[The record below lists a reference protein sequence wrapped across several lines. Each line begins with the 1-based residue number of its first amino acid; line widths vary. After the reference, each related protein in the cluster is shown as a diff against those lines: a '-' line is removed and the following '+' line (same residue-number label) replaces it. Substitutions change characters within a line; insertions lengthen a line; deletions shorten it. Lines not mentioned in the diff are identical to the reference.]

1 MNDRLRV
8 IRDQVGNG
16 DDVLVLNHGHRPRP
30 ARVVSVL
37 RNAVSV
43 RYADEPTVRHTVKLK
58 DVQRIEAAEPPD
70 TRASSIELK
79 PTPPAPPTP
88 TPTPTPAPAARDD
101 VQAWLEMGGDIVSR
115 MSADAA
121 RLCEEEAALRQDAA
135 SLIREA
141 DELAERHR
149 AMVAHV
155 QRIAAI
161 IGVQSS

>member
-43 RYADEPTVRHTVKLK
+43 RYADEPAVRHTVKLK
-58 DVQRIEAAEPPD
+58 DVQRIEAVEPPD
-70 TRASSIELK
+70 TRTSSIELK
-79 PTPPAPPTP
+79 PTPPVPPVPPAPP
-88 TPTPTPAPAARDD
+88 PAPAARDD